1 MQQVSSW
8 CLRAEAT
15 VVSSSHEFVHVPVV
29 IGGARLRTVDPAPR
43 QRAAL
48 LRSYGVRPEDERSVE
63 EECKAFSTVLE
74 LSLAAQLTQ
83 RLPTNAGR
91 AALLAA
97 YIGEQL
103 QQASQPTAL
112 RRVLH
117 HWAMLMDER
126 LTGWL
131 PLAEA
136 QRSAAQ
142 LLIALGATVG
152 VVDEALRSPVVRVR
166 HQRVEFRHE
175 WYAQMLAAEALVWSC
190 TGTDLAG
197 ELRQP
202 HRRELAVWA
211 VPQHSDPDVVRGLL
225 RGLSDKDVLIEALC
239 LRLGPVADEV
249 ALAEARRCLEAAV
262 EVMAVSTI
270 TCTSDLRYASE
281 PSRCWSGY
289 EQAMFAAI
297 GKTARDGRLLE
308 PLARLMRETDQAFRR
323 GTGWAATSL
332 RVAGLVAASL
342 NGPIVSNGGTRLPAA
357 VVTHDARL
365 VSCARDPS
373 ADAGEGVEDFLGG
386 LGPDERLGV

>member
-1 MQQVSSW
+1 M
-8 CLRAEAT
+8 
-15 VVSSSHEFVHVPVV
+15 SSSHEFVHVPVV
-29 IGGARLRTVDPAPR
+29 IGGARLRTVDPDPR

-63 EECKAFSTVLE
+63 DECEAFSTVFE

-91 AALLAA
+91 AALLDA
-97 YIGEQL
+97 YIGERL

-112 RRVLH
+112 RPVLH

-142 LLIALGATVG
+142 LLIALSAAVG

-166 HQRVEFRHE
+166 HQRVEFPHE
-175 WYAQMLAAEALVWSC
+175 WYAQLLAAEALVWFC
-190 TGTDLAG
+190 TGGTELAG
-197 ELRQP
+197 ELRRP

-211 VPQHSDPDVVRGLL
+211 VPLHGDPDVVRGLL
-225 RGLSDKDVLIEALC
+225 RGLSDKEVLVEALR

-262 EVMAVSTI
+262 EAMAASTI
-270 TCTSDLRYASE
+270 TSTSDLRYASE

-297 GKTARDGRLLE
+297 GKTARDGRLRE

-332 RVAGLVAASL
+332 RVAGLIAATL
-342 NGPIVSNGGTRLPAA
+342 NGSITSAGGMQLPAA
-357 VVTHDARL
+357 LITHEARL
-365 VSCARDPS
+365 AWPR
-373 ADAGEGVEDFLGG
+373 EGHKGS
-386 LGPDERLGV
+386 R